1 MTPARYALILQHALC
16 RTWLRCSTIG
26 GGCNKFVPVLGGD
39 GTKIVPPGDLFDKSP
54 GEMNRIRGKLADH
67 AGDNVV
73 LSPEGVVFVPSP
85 GTESSCPRPPHSL
98 EHSALHSQSIH
109 LLVQGRTRKWIDDV
123 FTQYTYIHTYT
134 HTYTYILCRV

>member
-1 MTPARYALILQHALC
+1 MTPARYALILQHALR
-16 RTWLRCSTIG
+16 RTWLSRSTIG

-39 GTKIVPPGDLFDKSP
+39 DTKIVPPGDLFDKSP
-54 GEMNRIRGKLADH
+54 GEMVSIRGKLADH

-73 LSPEGVVFVPSP
+73 LSPEGIVFVPSP
-85 GTESSCPRPPHSL
+85 CPRPPHSL

-123 FTQYTYIHTYT
+123 FTQYTYIHT
-134 HTYTYILCRV
+134 C